1 MDTPRP
7 FVLPRMRIDPR
18 ERHLGDIDAAI
29 ALVRDGTAVRVRILA
44 QPDADAIAAFGLA
57 HAQAAG
63 VDFIA
68 DRDAS
73 GLTLTIGP
81 RRAATLTR

>member
-1 MDTPRP
+1 MDTPRL

-18 ERHLGDIDAAI
+18 ERHLADIDAAI
-29 ALVRDGTAVRVRILA
+29 ELVRGGTAVRVRILA
-44 QPDADAIAAFGLA
+44 QPDADAIASFGLA

-63 VDFIA
+63 VEFSA
-68 DRDAS
+68 DRDTS

-81 RRAATLTR
+81 RRAATPTR